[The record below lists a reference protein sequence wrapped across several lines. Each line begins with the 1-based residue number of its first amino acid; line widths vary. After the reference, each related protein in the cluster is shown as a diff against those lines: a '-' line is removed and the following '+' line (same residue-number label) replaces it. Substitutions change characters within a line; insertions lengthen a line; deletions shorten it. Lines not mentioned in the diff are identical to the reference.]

1 MIRLRLRLLV
11 PTIGL
16 GLIAGAAPALAA
28 IDVAPVPAST
38 RSTTRHVTTSRV
50 VERVEI
56 GVLGAA
62 RPLVVRTRTRRGARV
77 DLGRTFAVAM
87 RSVSIESHT
96 ERCYYA
102 RPSWR
107 RYNGYGRLS
116 TKAWYYVEW
125 CGRDGKVT
133 RVLTL
138 FCGGVGAQG
147 FGYDRCSIRR
157 GSTGYSRLNISGTW
171 RFPFRIGPYTLLTRT
186 MTVSA
191 RHYSSGRYR
200 GTWWMHQ

>member
-1 MIRLRLRLLV
+1 MTRLRLRLLI

-28 IDVAPVPAST
+28 PVAPPSHPSVAT
-38 RSTTRHVTTSRV
+38 RSVVTSRV

-56 GVLGAA
+56 GILGAA
-62 RPLVVRTRTRRGARV
+62 RPLVVRTRTRRGTRV
-77 DLGRTFAVAM
+77 DLGRTFQVAL
-87 RSVSIESHT
+87 RAASIKSHT
-96 ERCYYA
+96 ESCYYA

-107 RYNGYGRLS
+107 RYNGYGKLS

-125 CGRDGKVT
+125 CGKDGKVT
-133 RVLTL
+133 RVLTM
-138 FCGGVGAQG
+138 FCGGVAAQG
-147 FGYDRCSIRR
+147 FSYGGCSIRR

-191 RHYSSGRYR
+191 RHYATGRYA